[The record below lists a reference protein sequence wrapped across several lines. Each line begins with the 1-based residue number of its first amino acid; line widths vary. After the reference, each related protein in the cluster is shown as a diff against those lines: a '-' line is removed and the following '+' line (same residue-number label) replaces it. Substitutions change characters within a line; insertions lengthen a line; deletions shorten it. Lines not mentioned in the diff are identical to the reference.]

1 VVYVYL
7 DGPGAI
13 TIRGNGGEQMTGE
26 TTTAAAEWRAHW
38 PKVLSGMAGMSFYA
52 MLTYHFGL
60 FIQPLEKE
68 FGWPRAKISLGLT
81 IYTMGAVLLGP
92 FVGALIDR
100 IGSRLIGIVG
110 LTATSLSLAAVGFAN
125 GSLVQ
130 WYLLW
135 AAIALTA
142 LGVKST
148 VWGAA
153 VSTLFTTS
161 RGLALA
167 LVLCGSA
174 IAQSLSP
181 LIANALI
188 ANQGWRDAYR
198 WIGLGWG
205 GVALV
210 LVLFFFFDAHDEKK
224 RRDVV
229 SRPVASLAGLT
240 VSEALRSSPIL
251 RIALSNLIMSA
262 VGTGVTVHLVPILSG
277 TGISRS
283 AAAGMAA
290 TAGIAGIVGKLL
302 TGWLLDRFQ
311 GSIIPFV
318 SFALQAL
325 GYWLLLN
332 KLGSPA
338 ALTLGVIVLGYTAG
352 AGLQVTTYLC
362 SRYAGMRSFGK
373 VYATIGSMLMLG
385 ASIGPWIAGSV
396 FDHTGGY
403 DVLLWVAIPTVLI
416 GAALFIGLGPYPI
429 FDE

>member
-1 VVYVYL
+1 M
-7 DGPGAI
+7 D
-13 TIRGNGGEQMTGE
+13 TG
-26 TTTAAAEWRAHW
+26 TTAAAEWRAHW
-38 PKVLSGMAGMSFYA
+38 PKVLSGMVGMSFYA

-68 FGWPRAKISLGLT
+68 FGWHRADISLGLT

-100 IGSRLIGIVG
+100 VGSRWIGIVG
-110 LTATSLSLAAVGFAN
+110 LTGTSLSLAALGFAN

-135 AAIALTA
+135 TAIACTA

-153 VSTLFTTS
+153 VSSLFTTS

-181 LIANALI
+181 LVANALI
-188 ANQGWRDAYR
+188 ASQGWRDAYR

-205 GVALV
+205 GLALV
-210 LVLFFFFDAHDEKK
+210 LILLFFFDAHDQK
-224 RRDVV
+224 RRRDPAL
-229 SRPVASLAGLT
+229 SPVASLAGLT
-240 VSEALRSSPIL
+240 VKEALRSSQIL
-251 RIALSNLIMSA
+251 RIALANLFMSA
-262 VGTGVTVHLVPILSG
+262 VGAGVSVHLVPILSG
-277 TGISRS
+277 TGVSRS
-283 AAAGMAA
+283 AAAAMAA
-290 TAGIAGIVGKLL
+290 TAGVAGIAGKLL
-302 TGWLLDRFQ
+302 TGWLMDRFQ
-311 GSIIPFV
+311 GNIIPFV
-318 SFALQAL
+318 SFALQAV
-325 GYWLLLN
+325 GYGLLLN

-338 ALTLGVIVLGYTAG
+338 ALTAGVMVLGYTAG

-362 SRYAGMRSFGK
+362 SRYAGMRSFGT

-385 ASIGPWIAGSV
+385 TSVGPWIAGSV
-396 FDHTGGY
+396 FDHTGSY
-403 DVLLWVAIPTVLI
+403 NALLWVAIPTALI
-416 GAALFIGLGPYPI
+416 GAAMFIGLGAYPV
-429 FDE
+429 FADPDPVPQPASE

>member
-1 VVYVYL
+1 MV
-7 DGPGAI
+7 
-13 TIRGNGGEQMTGE
+13 
-26 TTTAAAEWRAHW
+26 
-38 PKVLSGMAGMSFYA
+38 GMSFYA
-52 MLTYHFGL
+52 MLTYQFGL

-68 FGWPRAKISLGLT
+68 FGWHRADISLGLT

-100 IGSRLIGIVG
+100 VGSRWIGIVG
-110 LTATSLSLAAVGFAN
+110 LTGTSLTLAALGFAN

-135 AAIALTA
+135 TAIACTA

-153 VSTLFTTS
+153 VSSLFTTS

-174 IAQSLSP
+174 IAQSLAP
-181 LIANALI
+181 LVANALI
-188 ANQGWRDAYR
+188 AAQGWREAYR

-205 GVALV
+205 GLALV
-210 LVLFFFFDAHDEKK
+210 LILLFFFDAHDQKK
-224 RRDVV
+224 RRD
-229 SRPVASLAGLT
+229 SALRPVASLAGLT
-240 VSEALRSSPIL
+240 VREALRSSQIL
-251 RIALSNLIMSA
+251 RIAIANLFMSA
-262 VGTGVTVHLVPILSG
+262 VGAGVTVHLVPILSG

-283 AAAGMAA
+283 AAAAMAA
-290 TAGIAGIVGKLL
+290 SAGVAGIAGKLI
-302 TGWLLDRFQ
+302 TGWLVDRWQ
-311 GSIIPFV
+311 GNLIPFV
-318 SFALQAL
+318 SFALQAA

-338 ALTLGVIVLGYTAG
+338 ALTVGVMVLGYTAG

-385 ASIGPWIAGSV
+385 SSVGPWIAGSV
-396 FDHTGGY
+396 FDHTGSY
-403 DVLLWVAIPTVLI
+403 DALLWVAIPTSLI
-416 GAALFIGLGPYPI
+416 GAAMFIGLGAYPV
-429 FDE
+429 FADHEAVS

>member
-1 VVYVYL
+1 M
-7 DGPGAI
+7 I
-13 TIRGNGGEQMTGE
+13 
-26 TTTAAAEWRAHW
+26 
-38 PKVLSGMAGMSFYA
+38 GMSFYS

-68 FGWPRAKISLGLT
+68 FGWHRAQISLGLT

-100 IGSRLIGIVG
+100 VGSRSIAIVG
-110 LTATSLSLAAVGFAN
+110 LTGTSLSMAALGFAN

-135 AAIALTA
+135 AAIACTA

-153 VSTLFTTS
+153 VSSLFTSS

-181 LIANALI
+181 LVANALI
-188 ANQGWRDAYR
+188 ASQGWREAYR

-205 GVALV
+205 GLALV
-210 LVLFFFFDAHDEKK
+210 LILFFFFDAHDQK
-224 RRDVV
+224 RRSDIA
-229 SRPVASLAGLT
+229 SLPVASLAGLT
-240 VSEALRSSPIL
+240 VHEALRSSQIL
-251 RIALSNLIMSA
+251 RIAFANLLMSS
-262 VGTGVTVHLVPILSG
+262 VGAGVSVHMVPILSG

-283 AAAGMAA
+283 AAAAMAA
-290 TAGIAGIVGKLL
+290 TAGVAGIAGKLV

-311 GSIIPFV
+311 GNIIPFI
-318 SFALQAL
+318 SFALQAV
-325 GYWLLLN
+325 GYGLLLN
-332 KLGSPA
+332 KLNAPA
-338 ALTLGVIVLGYTAG
+338 ALTLGVMVLGYTAG

-385 ASIGPWIAGSV
+385 TSVGPWIAGSV
-396 FDHTGGY
+396 FDRTGSY
-403 DVLLWVAIPTVLI
+403 NVLLLVAIPTVLI
-416 GAALFIGLGPYPI
+416 AAAMFIGLGAYPV
-429 FDE
+429 FADREPAPQPVSSTKPVAT

>member
-1 VVYVYL
+1 
-7 DGPGAI
+7 
-13 TIRGNGGEQMTGE
+13 MTE
-26 TTTAAAEWRAHW
+26 KHMKAKTEWRAHW
-38 PKVLSGMAGMSFYA
+38 PKVLAGMVGMSFYA

-68 FGWPRAKISLGLT
+68 FGWPRGQISLGLT
-81 IYTMGAVLLGP
+81 IYTMGAVVLGP

-100 IGSRLIGIVG
+100 IGSRLIGIAG
-110 LTATSLSLAAVGFAN
+110 LMGTSISLAALGFAN

-135 AAIALTA
+135 MAIAFTG

-148 VWGAA
+148 VWSAA
-153 VSTLFTTS
+153 VSSLFTTS

-181 LIANALI
+181 LIANSLI
-188 ANQGWRDAYR
+188 ASQGWRDAYR
-198 WIGLGWG
+198 WMGLGWG
-205 GVALV
+205 GLALV
-210 LVLFFFFDAHDEKK
+210 FILIFFFDAHDQK
-224 RRDVV
+224 RRRDAALV
-229 SRPVASLAGLT
+229 PVASLAGLT
-240 VSEALRSSPIL
+240 VHEALRSSQIL
-251 RIALSNLIMSA
+251 RIAFANLFMSA
-262 VGTGVTVHLVPILSG
+262 VGAGVTVHLVPILTG

-283 AAAGMAA
+283 SAAAMAA
-290 TAGIAGIVGKLL
+290 TAGVAGIVGKLL

-311 GSIIPFV
+311 GSFIPFG

-325 GYWLLLN
+325 GYWLLLD

-338 ALTLGVIVLGYTAG
+338 ALTSGVMVLGYTAG

-362 SRYAGMRSFGK
+362 SRYAGMRSFGR

-385 ASIGPWIAGSV
+385 TSLGPWIAGSV
-396 FDHTGGY
+396 FDHTGSY
-403 DVLLWVAIPTVLI
+403 NILLWAAIPIVLI
-416 GAALFIGLGPYPI
+416 GAAMFIGLGAYPD
-429 FDE
+429 FADDEPVP

>member
-1 VVYVYL
+1 
-7 DGPGAI
+7 
-13 TIRGNGGEQMTGE
+13 MTGQS
-26 TTTAAAEWRAHW
+26 TTAATEWRAHW
-38 PKVLSGMAGMSFYA
+38 PKVLSGMVGMSFYA

-68 FGWPRAKISLGLT
+68 FGWHRADISLGLT

-100 IGSRLIGIVG
+100 VGSRWIGIVG
-110 LTATSLSLAAVGFAN
+110 LAGTSLTLAALGFAN
-125 GSLVQ
+125 GSLLQ

-135 AAIALTA
+135 TAIACTA

-153 VSTLFTTS
+153 VSSLFTAS

-188 ANQGWRDAYR
+188 ASEGWRDAYR

-205 GVALV
+205 GLALV
-210 LVLFFFFDAHDEKK
+210 LILFFFFDDHDQKK
-224 RRDVV
+224 RRDPALG
-229 SRPVASLAGLT
+229 PVASLAGLT
-240 VSEALRSSPIL
+240 VREALRSSQIL
-251 RIALSNLIMSA
+251 RIAFANLFMSA
-262 VGTGVTVHLVPILSG
+262 VGAGVSVHLVPILSG
-277 TGISRS
+277 TGISRG
-283 AAAGMAA
+283 AAAAMAA
-290 TAGIAGIVGKLL
+290 TAGVAGIAGKLF

-311 GSIIPFV
+311 GNLIPFI

-338 ALTLGVIVLGYTAG
+338 ALTMGVMVLGYTAG

-385 ASIGPWIAGSV
+385 TSVGPWIAGSV
-396 FDHTGGY
+396 FDHTGSY
-403 DVLLWVAIPTVLI
+403 DALLWVAIPTALI
-416 GAALFIGLGPYPI
+416 GAAMFIGLGVYPI
-429 FDE
+429 FADRELNS